1 MSSENLRLFVAF
13 ALSSD
18 VARRLRGIIADLRP
32 HSRLAGGRNSVKWV
46 DADKIHLT
54 IKFLGATPLEK
65 VDSIVD
71 AIDWAIDNAINRA
84 LQNGDTKDK
93 PMIYLIESVGVF
105 PNLNRPRVL
114 WVNLN
119 GDLQRLRDFVNRVE
133 ESLEQL
139 GFPKEKRSFKP
150 HLTLGRVREREDV
163 SALARILESYQ
174 IETIPV
180 TLDHVVLFKSD
191 LRPTGPIYTPLNEW
205 KV

>member
-18 VARRLRGIIADLRP
+18 VAHRLGEIIADLRP
-32 HSRLAGGRNSVKWV
+32 HSRLSGGRNSVKWV

-54 IKFLGATPLEK
+54 IKFLGATPSEK
-65 VDSIVD
+65 VSSIVET
-71 AIDWAIDNAINRA
+71 INRP
-84 LQNGDTKDK
+84 LQNDETKDK
-93 PMIYLIESVGVF
+93 PLIFAIERVGAF

-114 WVNLN
+114 WVNLD
-119 GDLQRLRDFVNRVE
+119 GDPQRLRNFVNKIE
-133 ESLEQL
+133 EALEL
-139 GFPKEKRSFKP
+139 IGFPKEKRSFKP

-163 SALARILESYQ
+163 SALARILESYK

-180 TLDHVVLFKSD
+180 TLDRVILFKSD

>member
-13 ALSSD
+13 VLSGD
-18 VARRLRGIIADLRP
+18 VARSLGEIIADLRP
-32 HSRLAGGRNSVKWV
+32 HSQLGGGRNSVKWV

-54 IKFLGATPLEK
+54 IKFLGATPPDK
-65 VDSIVD
+65 VNSIVNAIAG
-71 AIDWAIDNAINRA
+71 AIDSANNNALRFDETI
-84 LQNGDTKDK
+84 DK
-93 PMIYLIESVGVF
+93 PMEYTIEHVGAF

-114 WVNLN
+114 WVNLE
-119 GDLQRLRDFVNRVE
+119 GDPQRLRNVVSNIE
-133 ESLEQL
+133 EVLERI

-163 SALARILESYQ
+163 SALARILESYK
-174 IETIPV
+174 IEIIPV
-180 TLDHVVLFKSD
+180 TLDRVILFKSD